1 MTRIQGPF
9 RGAAPTFAA
18 AFALAGVLLAAG
30 GVPAAGALTI
40 SGHVLRGQAR
50 EPAAG
55 IPVSLHVVRGDEE
68 LPGKNAT
75 SDRSGAFRFIGVA
88 SDAGLSYFVSTEYE
102 GAFYTEGPIDVSGK
116 GEATKDL
123 VVYDVGRDIDAVRV
137 TNHHIIV
144 ERNPDH
150 LHVTEILMVEN
161 RGATAYLGTGM
172 DHSSNAGIRLG
183 LPASVEDFRSGM
195 GGDEQSVRVQ
205 GRDLSSARPV
215 PPGNNH
221 FTFTYH
227 IPLSG
232 RMDLSH
238 RLYFPTDQFVVL
250 LSDPSLKLE
259 TSSLEYKGPRDQGD
273 KKFEV
278 YQGSNFPVGSE
289 VTMRIGGAGF
299 WSNPAVYP
307 WLAAPFL
314 IAAVLVYASRRG
326 RRTAAAPGTHLAPTL
341 AAVPGPGAA
350 PRPAPAPAASPSSK
364 GHPAPAA
371 PGPAGAPAD
380 DEFASVYLYL
390 IDALDRGVERGEIP
404 RDAYALVRANLKRR
418 LEAIVSDVSRA
429 GGDR

>member
-1 MTRIQGPF
+1 MRRGRPRF
-9 RGAAPTFAA
+9 RNAAPWATLALASAILGGALAPAA
-18 AFALAGVLLAAG
+18 A
-30 GVPAAGALTI
+30 ALTI
-40 SGHVLRGQAR
+40 SGHLLRGPSR
-50 EPAAG
+50 EPTAG

-68 LPGKNAT
+68 LPGKTTT
-75 SDRSGAFRFIGVA
+75 SDKSGGYRFTGLSSQV
-88 SDAGLSYFVSTEYE
+88 GLSYYVSTEYE

-116 GEATKDL
+116 SEATKDL
-123 VVYDVGRDIDAVRV
+123 VVYEIGRDIDAVRIA
-137 TNHHIIV
+137 NLHIIV

-150 LHVTEILMVEN
+150 LHVTEILLVEN
-161 RGATAYLGTGM
+161 RGSTAYLGTGM

-183 LPASVEDFRSGM
+183 LPASVEDFQSGL
-195 GGDEQSVRVQ
+195 GGDAQSVRVQ

-215 PPGNNH
+215 PPGTNH

-227 IPLSG
+227 VPLSG

-259 TSSLEYKGPRDQGD
+259 TSSLQYSGPRDQGG

-326 RRTAAAPGTHLAPTL
+326 RRVSPHPASGASQASALAAAPA
-341 AAVPGPGAA
+341 PGAV
-350 PRPAPAPAASPSSK
+350 PRPALAPATFPSAK
-364 GHPAPAA
+364 GRPAA
-371 PGPAGAPAD
+371 TSAVPAPAD
-380 DEFASVYLYL
+380 DDFASAYLYL
-390 IDALDRGVERGEIP
+390 IDALDRGVERGEIS
-404 RDAYALVRANLKRR
+404 RDAHALVRANLKRR